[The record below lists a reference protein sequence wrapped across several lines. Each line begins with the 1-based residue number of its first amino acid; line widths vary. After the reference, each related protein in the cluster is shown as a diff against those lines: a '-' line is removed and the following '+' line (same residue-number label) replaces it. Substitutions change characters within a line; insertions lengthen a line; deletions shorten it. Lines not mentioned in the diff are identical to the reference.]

1 MKSDRPLLTVR
12 GLVFSALFGAL
23 MSVMSL
29 ATIRIGV
36 SPVPIT
42 LENMAVMLAGAMLG
56 AFYGF
61 FSIFMVV
68 FLLALGLP
76 LLHLNGGLGLLLG
89 PTGGFIWMFPVSAL
103 LIGWFVGKI
112 KGNGWAS
119 YVAVF
124 LVIEVFGSLLLYV
137 SGVPWFAYKYNVTLG
152 KALTMSCF
160 PYLPGDLVKAIAAT
174 LIVMPIRR
182 VFPRLR

>member
-1 MKSDRPLLTVR
+1 MKSDRSLLTVR

-137 SGVPWFAYKYNVTLG
+137 SGVPWFAHKYNVPLSN
-152 KALTMSCF
+152 ALVMSCF